1 MFNIER
7 NTNGIIVIEED
18 SFRGGNVCLEQDDLS
33 KFLEWLK
40 DGPYGDFASDSIQA
54 LNNKKLLALRGLGG
68 SVLNIKKESVPELLA
83 ALGSVASTESVDV
96 VLDPSTSVTELTDQE
111 ISESADEIQPAT
123 RKQEAIQTVTPR
135 STQVYR
141 VAYVRCASC
150 QTELCLEH
158 RDNYVGQAISCR
170 QCNQI
175 ILLED

>member
-1 MFNIER
+1 MFNIEK

-18 SFRGGNVCLEQDDLS
+18 NLRGGNVCLEQDDLS
-33 KFLEWLK
+33 NFLEWLK
-40 DGPYGDFASDSIQA
+40 DGPYGDFDSDSIQA
-54 LNNKKLLALRGLGG
+54 LNDKKVLALRGLGG
-68 SVLNIKKESVPELLA
+68 SVLNIKKESLPELLA

-96 VLDPSTSVTELTDQE
+96 VLDPSTSVTEITNQK
-111 ISESADEIQPAT
+111 ISEAADEIQPAP

-135 STQVYR
+135 STQVYK

-158 RDNYVGQAISCR
+158 RDSYLGQAISCH

>member
-18 SFRGGNVCLEQDDLS
+18 NLRGGNVCIEQDDLS

-40 DGPYGDFASDSIQA
+40 DGPYGDFTSDSIQA
-54 LNNKKLLALRGLGG
+54 LNNKKLLALRGLSG
-68 SVLNIKKESVPELLA
+68 SVLNIRKDSVPELLA
-83 ALGSVASTESVDV
+83 ALGSVAYTESVDV
-96 VLDPSTSVTELTDQE
+96 VLNPSTSVTELADQDISASAAE
-111 ISESADEIQPAT
+111 IEPAT

-135 STQVYR
+135 ITHVYR

-158 RDNYVGQAISCR
+158 RDNYAGQAISCP